1 MRKGGLGRGVEAL
14 LGEGIAK
21 SKFIEVPIDSLLPSD
36 NQPRIDRESDLD
48 ELVES
53 IKRHGILQPILVSRE
68 SGGGYRIVAGERR
81 WLAAK
86 KAGLTKVP
94 VVVGEWSDRERAII
108 ALVENL
114 QRKNLDP
121 IEEAVYYERLSVD
134 YGFSHDEIAEL
145 VGKSRS
151 HISNVMRILSLPDD
165 VKRGLREGLISLGHA
180 KALLSL
186 KDKAKILEVYNK
198 TIESSLT
205 VRELEELVRRIIREE
220 REKKLSRRK
229 IVKLKGEY
237 EGVRL
242 VFMEGRKKLK
252 VLIEGPND
260 SVNKL
265 INLIPID

>member
-14 LGEGIAK
+14 LGESIAK
-21 SKFIEVPIDSLLPSD
+21 SKLVEVSIDCILPSD
-36 NQPRIDRESDLD
+36 NQPRIDRETDLD

-68 SGGGYRIVAGERR
+68 GGGYRIVAGERR

-94 VVVGEWSDRERAII
+94 VIVGEWSDRERAIV

-121 IEEAVYYERLSVD
+121 VEEAVYYERLSVD
-134 YGFSHDEIAEL
+134 YGFSQDEIAEL

-151 HISNVMRILSLPDD
+151 HISNIMRVLSLPDE
-165 VKRGLREGLISLGHA
+165 VKKGLREGLISLGHA

-186 KDKAKILEVYNK
+186 KDKPKILEVYSQV
-198 TIESSLT
+198 IEKSLT
-205 VRELEELVRRIIREE
+205 VRELEDLVKRIVKEE
-220 REKKLSRRK
+220 RKERLSPRK
-229 IVKLKGEY
+229 VVKLKGEY

-242 VFMEGRKKLK
+242 VFIEGRKKMK

-265 INLIPID
+265 IGHIPID